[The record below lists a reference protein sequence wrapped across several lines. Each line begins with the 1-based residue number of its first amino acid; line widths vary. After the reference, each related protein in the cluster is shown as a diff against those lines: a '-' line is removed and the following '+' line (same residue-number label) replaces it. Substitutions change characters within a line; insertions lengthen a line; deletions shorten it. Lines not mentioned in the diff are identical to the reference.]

1 MLVNV
6 LQWCT
11 GIGKFYKCTHPL
23 FKIKC
28 SLLLKLGI
36 YKKDLNKIL
45 LQYFQRNVD
54 HAAWWY

>member
-1 MLVNV
+1 MYCSGV
-6 LQWCT
+6 

-45 LQYFQRNVD
+45 LQYFQWNVD